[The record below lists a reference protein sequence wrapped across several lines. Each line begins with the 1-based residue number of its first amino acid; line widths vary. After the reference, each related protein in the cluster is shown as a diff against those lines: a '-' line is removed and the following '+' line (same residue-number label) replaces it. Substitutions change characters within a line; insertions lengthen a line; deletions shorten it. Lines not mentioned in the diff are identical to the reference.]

1 MGNTGNAQLD
11 AQGNWGA
18 ILAQMRGIAYRH
30 TLPPQQPQAGWVFP
44 NAVPAYGNWLN
55 VPASTLTNTAVQI
68 EAAQMPLGATASAET
83 RGLAVQQALANTYAQ
98 LLKTARG
105 G

>member
-1 MGNTGNAQLD
+1 VNQHNAQLD

-18 ILAQMRGIAYRH
+18 IMARIRGIAYAH
-30 TLPPQQPQAGWVFP
+30 TLPPQAPSAHWVFP
-44 NAVPAYGNWLN
+44 NAGPAYGNWVN
-55 VPASTLTNTAVQI
+55 TPASVLTNTAVQTQ
-68 EAAQMPLGATASAET
+68 AAQLPLGATASAET
-83 RGLAVQQALANTYAQ
+83 RGLAVQAALANTYAQ